1 MKPSNLN
8 ETLYACGILH
18 NLFERM
24 NETISQ
30 RWLDEVA
37 NENDEGENIA
47 ANGYVPPSAIR
58 LREELANHFRYMPL
72 DDDE

>member
-1 MKPSNLN
+1 
-8 ETLYACGILH
+8 
-18 NLFERM
+18 M
-24 NETISQ
+24 NETIPQ

-37 NENDEGENIA
+37 NEDDEGENIA

-58 LREELANHFRYMPL
+58 LREELANHLRYVPL